1 MCIEVSIVAVAP
13 RQGCNVLECFD
24 DPDHNRHIAPLT
36 GRAPRCLPRAIH
48 ITLLTEAS
56 TD

>member
-13 RQGCNVLECFD
+13 RQGCNVLECF